1 MRKQRPFVFS
11 TTGGEKPFSGYS
23 KAKALLD
30 KKIGALRTKTGAH
43 PMPAWSLHDL
53 RRTARSLMSR
63 ASVPSDHA
71 ERVLGHVITGV
82 RSVYDRHKY
91 EEEKSDALQKLAA
104 MIDRIL
110 SPPPSN
116 VAPLGVRRARTH
128 AASSG

>member
-1 MRKQRPFVFS
+1 MFS
-11 TTGGEKPFSGYS
+11 TTSGEKPFSGYS

-30 KKIGALRTKTGAH
+30 KKISTLRTNAKRD

-116 VAPLGVRRARTH
+116 VETLGEYRARTH
-128 AASSG
+128 AASSGQ